1 MFFKLKIHILR
12 ILTLQNQGYQC
23 DNTYRLAFFL
33 RHLSTFY
40 LVFLLFTCRFSI
52 FYLFLHLS
60 NRQKRSVIR
69 HSMTI
74 KKSGT
79 LPDFSIGGA
88 KLTEGA
94 SLIVYMYVLVFI
106 YQYIS
111 YSQSVSSIVIV
122 TLGLPQ
128 NRSLDCYRDA
138 RIIHQSYSH
147 CVTPHE
153 FHR

>member
-1 MFFKLKIHILR
+1 
-12 ILTLQNQGYQC
+12 
-23 DNTYRLAFFL
+23 
-33 RHLSTFY
+33 
-40 LVFLLFTCRFSI
+40 
-52 FYLFLHLS
+52 
-60 NRQKRSVIR
+60 
-69 HSMTI
+69 MTI

-88 KLTEGA
+88 KLTESA

>member
-1 MFFKLKIHILR
+1 MFFKLKIHVLR
-12 ILTLQNQGYQC
+12 ILTLQNQGYQW
-23 DNTYRLAFFL
+23 DSTYRLAIFL
-33 RHLSTFY
+33 RHLSTFQ
-40 LVFLLFTCRFSI
+40 LIFSLFTCHFSI
-52 FYLFLHLS
+52 FYLLLHLS

-94 SLIVYMYVLVFI
+94 SFIVYMYILVFI

-111 YSQSVSSIVIV
+111 YPQSVSRLLS
-122 TLGLPQ
+122 
-128 NRSLDCYRDA
+128 
-138 RIIHQSYSH
+138 
-147 CVTPHE
+147 
-153 FHR
+153 

>member
-1 MFFKLKIHILR
+1 MFFKLKIHVLR

-33 RHLSTFY
+33 RYLSTFQ
-40 LVFLLFTCRFSI
+40 LIFSLFTCRFSI

-74 KKSGT
+74 KKSGA

-88 KLTEGA
+88 KLMEGA
-94 SLIVYMYVLVFI
+94 SLIIYMYILVFI

-111 YSQSVSSIVIV
+111 YSQSVSRLLS
-122 TLGLPQ
+122 
-128 NRSLDCYRDA
+128 
-138 RIIHQSYSH
+138 
-147 CVTPHE
+147 
-153 FHR
+153 